1 MCLCVF
7 GCVSVYLRWVPVSGY
22 GSMYHLILPTITLG
36 LYPMARIA
44 RLTRS
49 SMLEV
54 LGQDYI
60 ITANAKGLSNYSVI
74 IVHAL
79 KNASLPVVTI
89 IGLMFGTLLGGAVI
103 TETIFTWPGVGLLTI
118 QAIKNRDYTL
128 VQASV
133 LLVSVSFVFINLLV
147 DILYT
152 ILDPRIKY
160 TNS

>member
-1 MCLCVF
+1 MYFSL
-7 GCVSVYLRWVPVSGY
+7 YLGWAPVSGY

-60 ITANAKGLSNYSVI
+60 ITANAKGLSNYTVI

>member
-1 MCLCVF
+1 MF
-7 GCVSVYLRWVPVSGY
+7 FSVYLGWVPVSGY

-60 ITANAKGLSNYSVI
+60 ITANAKGLSNYTVI

-133 LLVSVSFVFINLLV
+133 LLVSVSFVFTL
-147 DILYT
+147 
-152 ILDPRIKY
+152 R
-160 TNS
+160 

>member
-1 MCLCVF
+1 
-7 GCVSVYLRWVPVSGY
+7 
-22 GSMYHLILPTITLG
+22 
-36 LYPMARIA
+36 MARIA

-60 ITANAKGLSNYSVI
+60 ITANAKGLSNYTVI

>member
-1 MCLCVF
+1 MYF
-7 GCVSVYLRWVPVSGY
+7 SVYLGWVPVSGY
-22 GSMYHLILPTITLG
+22 GSMHHLILPTITLG

-60 ITANAKGLSNYSVI
+60 ITANAKGLSNYTVI

-160 TNS
+160 TNA